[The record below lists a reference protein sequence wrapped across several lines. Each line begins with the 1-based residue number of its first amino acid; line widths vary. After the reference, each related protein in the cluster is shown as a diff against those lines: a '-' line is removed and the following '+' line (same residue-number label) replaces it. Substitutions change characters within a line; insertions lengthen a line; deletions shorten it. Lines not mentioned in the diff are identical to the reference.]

1 MTPATKALIDYLRKM
16 ELELDDDWLRQMVQN
31 FTQAVIELEAEQQIG
46 AGRHERSLSRT
57 TQRNGYR
64 ERGLATRVGE
74 LELRIPKL
82 RTGSFFPSLLEPRRR
97 AEKALVAVVQEAYVE
112 GVSTRKVDDLLIAL
126 GLTGIDKSAVS
137 RACKAL
143 DAVIEP
149 FRTRPL
155 GGQYPYVWLDALYLK
170 VRQNH
175 RIVSKALVIAIGVR
189 ESGER
194 EVLGWAIGA
203 SEEQAF
209 WSEFLRSLVGR
220 GLAGV
225 QLVVSDAHE
234 GLKAAIAQTLAGA
247 AWQRCRV
254 HFTLAPALRACA
266 SAGVRNLLAHIPHG
280 DKDMVAAVVR
290 TIFAQPDRAA
300 ARLQVAEVATRLETA
315 FPKAAALLRAAEDD
329 VLAYMSF
336 PREHWTRIYS
346 TNVLERLNRE
356 VKRRT
361 DVVQVFPND
370 DAALRLAGAILL
382 EIGDEWAADERRY
395 FSQAS
400 MQKLFDPA
408 AAPPAVVSAPAP
420 RAAPVR

>member
-1 MTPATKALIDYLRKM
+1 MGDSDIIHTEGTMTTATMALIEYLRKA
-16 ELELDDDWLRQMVQN
+16 ELELEDDWLRQMVQQ
-31 FTQAVIELEAEQQIG
+31 FTQGLIELEAEQRIG
-46 AGRHERSLSRT
+46 AARHERTSSRT
-57 TQRNGYR
+57 AQRNGYR

-97 AEKALVAVVQEAYVE
+97 AEKALLAVVQEAYVE
-112 GVSTRKVDDLLIAL
+112 GVSTRKVDDLLVAL

-143 DAVIEP
+143 DGVIEP
-149 FRTRPL
+149 FRNRPL
-155 GGQYPYVWLDALYLK
+155 NGPYPYLWLDALYLK

-175 RIVSKALVIAIGVR
+175 KIISKALVIAIGVR
-189 ESGER
+189 ETGER
-194 EVLGWAIGA
+194 EVLGWALGA

-209 WSEFLRSLVGR
+209 WQEFLRHLVGR
-220 GLAGV
+220 GLTGV
-225 QLVVSDAHE
+225 QLIISDAHE

-247 AWQRCRV
+247 VWQRCRV
-254 HFTLAPALRACA
+254 HFM
-266 SAGVRNLLAHIPHG
+266 RNLLAHIPQG
-280 DKDMVAAVVR
+280 DKSLVAATVR
-290 TIFAQPDRAA
+290 TIFAQPSRAA
-300 ARLQVAEVATRLETA
+300 ARTQVEQVAQMLGQHW
-315 FPKAAALLRAAEDD
+315 PKAAALLRAAEDD
-329 VLAYMSF
+329 VLAYVSF

-346 TNVLERLNRE
+346 TNPLERLNRE

-370 DAALRLAGAILL
+370 EAALRLAGAILL
-382 EIGDEWAADERRY
+382 ETADEWAADDRRY

-400 MQKLFDPA
+400 MQLLRDPA
-408 AAPPAVVSAPAP
+408 AAPPALVSAPGP